1 MTEVPKIVYD
11 RLRAASQERTA
22 TGQEPPERTHPDADL
37 LTGFTEQTLSET
49 EREGLLNHLSL
60 CGECREVIV
69 LALPAAEIPA
79 QANTVHAT
87 TIRTKGATDWWRAFT
102 TPSLRWTALAAAAAI
117 IVAVLVVRP
126 GSLDHAKRTSANPQV
141 ADTLSSA
148 PTHQI
153 APSPTD
159 RSSLN
164 SAMNAAPMNESVATL
179 KSEKSVP
186 LPQPERHRSERLNP
200 GHDVTPAM
208 QAESGMTLADNK
220 TDSGPAGKMP
230 SAPGK
235 RGANEIVEPTGASPV
250 VQAEASPAP
259 DDSLMAQNDAQP
271 VIKSKPAAETEAS
284 QLQGTVSP
292 NTAAQLSLTGR
303 NVTSM
308 AKAAVPAMQPAA
320 KNLTWSITAGVLQR
334 SRDGGHTWRNALQ
347 SDHAF
352 LCYASNGQEV
362 WTGGQ
367 AGTLF
372 HSADGGLT
380 WVRLQ
385 PSIKAQQLSSD
396 ITHIELR
403 SRLEIA
409 VSTVTHEVWISGD
422 GGGTW
427 GMAVHSR

>member
-11 RLRAASQERTA
+11 RLRAASQERTPA
-22 TGQEPPERTHPDADL
+22 GQEPPERAHPDADL
-37 LTGFTEQTLSET
+37 LTAFIEQTLSAT

-69 LALPAAEIPA
+69 LALPAIEIPA

-87 TIRTKGATDWWRAFT
+87 TILTKGSTGLWRAFT
-102 TPSLRWTALAAAAAI
+102 TPSLRWATLAAAAAI
-117 IVAVLVVRP
+117 IVAVVVLRP
-126 GSLDHAKRTSANPQV
+126 VSPDHEKPTSANQQV
-141 ADTLSSA
+141 AKTFSA
-148 PTHQI
+148 PTHEI
-153 APSPTD
+153 VPPPTD

-179 KSEKSVP
+179 KSEKSIP
-186 LPQPERHRSERLNP
+186 LSQPERHRSKSLNP

-220 TDSGPAGKMP
+220 ADSGPAGKMP

-235 RGANEIVEPTGASPV
+235 RGANEIVEATGASSA
-250 VQAEASPAP
+250 VQAEAPPAP

-271 VIKSKPAAETEAS
+271 VIKSKPAAQTEAS
-284 QLQGTVSP
+284 QLQGTVLP
-292 NTAAQLSLTGR
+292 NTVAQLPLTGR

-320 KNLTWSITAGVLQR
+320 NYLTWSITAGVLQR
-334 SRDGGHTWRNALQ
+334 SMDGGHTWRNALQ

-380 WVRLQ
+380 WVRVQ

-409 VSTVTHEVWISGD
+409 VSTVTNQVWISGD

-427 GMAVHSR
+427 GMAHSRQ